1 MLLLFLLLF
10 LLSPGETNEM
20 YLCDGEGR
28 ILISECKTEEFT
40 QCLPPKLN
48 SYGYLNGKT
57 RASGGNRWKHLQSS
71 LPSLLMFSSHHTTN
85 HTPLFSPTTAYS

>member
-1 MLLLFLLLF
+1 
-10 LLSPGETNEM
+10 M

-71 LPSLLMFSSHHTTN
+71 LPSLLMFSSAPHHEP
-85 HTPLFSPTTAYS
+85 HAPLLTHHRILVNFSI

>member
-71 LPSLLMFSSHHTTN
+71 RGCGNSGVG
-85 HTPLFSPTTAYS
+85 